1 MTGESHCASGKLI
14 VSRIERTGRRGR
26 PLSPHVEA
34 WRLMRVCWA
43 DRHVFAGTETEW
55 SDGSFRAKAFVDT
68 VNQSL
73 ADHID
78 AVEAN
83 VDREVPLSS
92 LNEVATDNARK
103 MFCALTMLQ
112 GPALILLKKVERG
125 NGFEAW
131 RLLVERHDRA
141 NASRL
146 HHMLQSIMRPKAFLH
161 DAAGFEVA
169 LNEWERLVQHWEI
182 LASDLNDTVKRQ
194 IFLGM
199 ALVSELS

>member
-1 MTGESHCASGKLI
+1 M
-14 VSRIERTGRRGR
+14 
-26 PLSPHVEA
+26 
-34 WRLMRVCWA
+34 
-43 DRHVFAGTETEW
+43 
-55 SDGSFRAKAFVDT
+55 
-68 VNQSL
+68 
-73 ADHID
+73 
-78 AVEAN
+78 EAN

-199 ALVSELS
+199 ALVSEFS

>member
-14 VSRIERTGRRGR
+14 VVRIERTGGRGR

-34 WRLMRVCWA
+34 WRFMRVCWA
-43 DRHVFAGTETEW
+43 DRHLFAGTETEW

-68 VNQSL
+68 VSHSL

-83 VDREVPLSS
+83 VDREIPLSS

-112 GPALILLKKVERG
+112 GPALLLLKKVDRG

-131 RLLVERHDRA
+131 RLLLERHDNA

-146 HHMLQSIMRPKAFLH
+146 HYMRQSVMRPNAFPQ
-161 DAAGFEVA
+161 DAVGF
-169 LNEWERLVQHWEI
+169 
-182 LASDLNDTVKRQ
+182 
-194 IFLGM
+194 
-199 ALVSELS
+199 